1 MAYLASLTL
10 WMHRFINP
18 LLQYDKNVFSNH
30 KIKIIIIMMEE
41 EHDEQRFLG
50 IKLRMYNHISKNN
63 KNKH

>member
-1 MAYLASLTL
+1 
-10 WMHRFINP
+10 
-18 LLQYDKNVFSNH
+18 
-30 KIKIIIIMMEE
+30 MEE